1 MPNQKHLTLDNRSH
15 IHAGLNSGQSFRQI
29 ANQLDKD
36 PSTISKEV
44 RGHRMPVSKGAF
56 GRISNRCIHRSSC
69 DVRALCNDPKCRRDF
84 CRSCKSC
91 NKICPDFKEEYCSI
105 LSKPPYVCNGC
116 GLQHQC
122 VLNKYYY
129 RAIPADKDYR
139 TKLSS
144 SRVGLSYTEDELR
157 YMDEVITPL
166 VRKKQSIHH
175 ICATQV
181 DRILC
186 SERTVYNLIDAGVL
200 TARNIDLPRKVRYR
214 PRRKRKPFKVDKNC
228 RIGRTWQDF
237 QQYMQEH
244 PDTPI
249 VQMDTV
255 EGKKGGKVFLTIFFT
270 QSDLMLIYLREHN
283 TSQSVIDIFNNLFEL
298 LGMNV
303 FGKMF
308 PVITTDN
315 GSEFSNPQAIEYDAA
330 GRQRTRIFYCDPS
343 SPHQKAEIERSHE
356 YIRMVLPKGRSFDY
370 LTQNDAD
377 ILACHINS
385 MVRKKLNDRAPIAVF
400 SFFFGNSTLFHLGLQ
415 QIPPGDVT
423 LAPTLLRA
431 SKEVDN
437 LEKDV

>member
-1 MPNQKHLTLDNRSH
+1 MPNQKHLTLDDRSH

-29 ANQLDKD
+29 ANHLDKD

-44 RGHRMPVSKGAF
+44 RGHRTPVSTGAF
-56 GRISNRCIHRSSC
+56 GRLSNRCIHRSAC
-69 DVRALCNDPKCRRDF
+69 DVSGLCDNPNCRRDF

-91 NKICPDFKEEYCSI
+91 NKICPDFKEEYCTM
-105 LSKPPYVCNGC
+105 LWKPPYVCNDC

-139 TKLSS
+139 AKLSG
-144 SRVGLSYTEDELR
+144 SRSGLSYTEDELR
-157 YMDEVITPL
+157 YMDEVITPRI
-166 VRKKQSIHH
+166 RKKQSIHH
-175 ICATQV
+175 ICATQA

-186 SERTVYNLIDAGVL
+186 SERTVYKLVDVGVL
-200 TARNIDLPRKVRYR
+200 TVRNIDLPRKVRYR
-214 PRRKRKPFKVDKNC
+214 SRRKSKPFKVDKNC

-270 QSDLMLIYLREHN
+270 QSDLMLIYLRERN
-283 TSQSVIDIFNNLFEL
+283 TSQSVIDIFNNLYGL
-298 LGMNV
+298 LGMDV
-303 FGKMF
+303 FGKLF
-308 PVITTDN
+308 PVIITDN

-343 SPHQKAEIERSHE
+343 SPHQKAEIERGHE
-356 YIRMVLPKGRSFDY
+356 YIRMVLPKGVSFDY
-370 LTQNDAD
+370 LGQSDVDT
-377 ILACHINS
+377 LACHINS
-385 MVRKKLNDRAPIAVF
+385 LVRKKLNDMAPTATF
-400 SFFFGNSTLFHLGLQ
+400 SFFHGDLVLHKLGLQ
-415 QIPPGDVT
+415 TITPAEVMLT
-423 LAPTLLRA
+423 PTLLSA
-431 SKEVDN
+431 SKEVN
-437 LEKDV
+437 RLE